1 MANQDKLSDKLERQA
16 RRAIFWHALMRW
28 ESATIIAF
36 TMIISAFLAL
46 LAAVPQQV
54 VPIWWALVAFGIG
67 LVIEAIIFISSL
79 TDQEENARVVARLL
93 RTQYEPKRLR
103 SVNLRNQLERALEY
117 QGLIASSVGRTQEGV
132 LRDRLLRATEPVDD
146 WIEAIYRLAARLD
159 VYEQNQVIR
168 QDLRSVPLAIEN
180 FKKRLAA
187 EDDPGVRETLSN
199 TIADKERQLAQL
211 SNLQNTMERAEYQLE
226 STLAALGTVY
236 AQLQTIDLKGSDK
249 GRTERLREEITEQ
262 VTQLQDLDQAMEEVY
277 SAR

>member
-1 MANQDKLSDKLERQA
+1 
-16 RRAIFWHALMRW
+16 
-28 ESATIIAF
+28 
-36 TMIISAFLAL
+36 
-46 LAAVPQQV
+46 
-54 VPIWWALVAFGIG
+54 
-67 LVIEAIIFISSL
+67 
-79 TDQEENARVVARLL
+79 LL

-103 SVNLRNQLERALEY
+103 SANLRNQLERALEY
-117 QGLIASSVGRTQEGV
+117 QGLIASSIRRTQEGV

-168 QDLRSVPLAIEN
+168 QDLRAVPVAIDN
-180 FKKRLAA
+180 FKKRLTR
-187 EDDPGVRETLSN
+187 EDDRAVQETLRN

-211 SNLQNTMERAEYQLE
+211 TNLQNTMERAEYQLE

-249 GRTERLREEITEQ
+249 GRTERLREEIGEQ